1 MTATALTG
9 IQAGIPEHEYHAHPA
24 LSSTQAKRILESPA
38 RYKHYL
44 EHGRPDT
51 EAFDIGHA
59 AHAKVL
65 GAGADVIAYPDEHL
79 TPSGNVSTKAATVA
93 WADQQRAAGLIP
105 VSPNWI
111 AAVDAMAE
119 AVLAHDEARKLLE
132 QPGTAEASVFATCD
146 ETGIDMRARFD
157 FLPDG
162 IGTAFDLKT
171 TPDTATAHDFRRTVA
186 KYRYDVQQGHYL
198 DALLYADS
206 REVEYRYVV
215 VEKAAPYFV
224 GVSQLDDHF
233 AAIGRRDAL
242 RARQTLRDCID
253 TGVWPTGLEDV
264 AYIDAPYWLD
274 DAEEMSIR

>member
-1 MTATALTG
+1 MTTATLAG
-9 IQAGIPEHEYHAHPA
+9 IHAGIPEAEYHSHPA

-51 EAFDIGHA
+51 EAFDVGHA

-65 GAGADVIAYPDEHL
+65 GVGSGVVAYPDEHL
-79 TPSGNVSTKAATVA
+79 TPSGNASSKAATVA

-119 AVLAHDEARKLLE
+119 SVLAHDEARKLLE
-132 QPGTAEASVFATCD
+132 QPGTAEASVFTTCD
-146 ETGIDMRARFD
+146 QTGIDMRARFD
-157 FLPDG
+157 FLPNG
-162 IGTAFDLKT
+162 NGTAFDLKT
-171 TPDTATAHDFRRTVA
+171 TPDQATAHDFRRTVA

-198 DALLYADS
+198 DTLLYADS
-206 REVEYRYVV
+206 RTVEYRYVV
-215 VEKAAPYFV
+215 VEKTAPHFV
-224 GVSQLDDHF
+224 GVIQLDDHF

-242 RARQTLRDCID
+242 RARQTLRECID
-253 TGVWPTGLEDV
+253 TGIWPTGLEDV
-264 AYIDAPYWLD
+264 AYIDAPFWLD
-274 DAEEMSIR
+274 DDNDMEV